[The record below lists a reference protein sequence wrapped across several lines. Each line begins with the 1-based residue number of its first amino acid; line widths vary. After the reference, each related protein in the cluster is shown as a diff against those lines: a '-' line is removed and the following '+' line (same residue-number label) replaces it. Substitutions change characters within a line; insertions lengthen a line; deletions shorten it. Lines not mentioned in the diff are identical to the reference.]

1 MNNLATIIG
10 KNIAGLRKKK
20 GLTQQELAERVNYS
34 DKSISKWEL
43 GYAAPS
49 IDILIDIASFFGVTV
64 DYLLKEQSEESI
76 ADTINSE
83 EKKEDEARVSA
94 NKAVFLAMSM
104 TFVLLVALSI
114 YFSEHLFQGGVNWL
128 KNLVIF
134 LWMIPAG
141 SAIAALEIHR
151 FYHNRVAVIVL
162 LSLFIWSLLIAFCVQ
177 FGFVNENPEQI
188 WFILGVGVPLQVI
201 LILATQIRF
210 KK

>member
-94 NKAVFLAMSM
+94 NKAVLLAMSM